1 MEDKKTIKCECI
13 VDRQLFAKD
22 DFRILSL
29 RPTKTCRELKLNN
42 WGSFSVKGSLGY
54 LTIGEKYTFV
64 LSEGEIYN
72 GQQNYIIEDVP
83 SLVVED
89 LSSLSDDEK
98 FNILKNCTSSD
109 KIAKNIL
116 KGCPNYIE
124 MVVSGQADKVDLKAI
139 KGVGKAYHNAYTQ
152 KLLSKYKYFTFCNK
166 KEIKYL
172 NLSVE
177 EAKHLFNV
185 YVTEENIL
193 KAIDENVYDVLIN
206 DLRKTFKKADKIILE
221 KYPQYKTSEIRCSAV
236 LTEILNKRMEETKS
250 TVIPTKDVYMKLRQ
264 DYHLPEITDKLIVDT
279 CLNNDNLVFNKESKV
294 ITTKRQY
301 NKEKFIYNFIINKLS
316 NPSEIEV
323 QDINKYK
330 KSKDGFELTE
340 EQFDLID
347 KAVKNEVVLLTGY
360 AGCVDKDTEFFN
372 GKEWKPISEYNE
384 YDMVLQYN
392 TKHLKYE
399 LVKPYTYIKKS
410 EREWILIKNKYGRVI
425 QQLSLDHIVTVFDV
439 KTGDIIDCNILK
451 AILKFNKNKI
461 EKHRYYFLGYNDAV
475 DLKDVDY
482 VKLTKKGYKY
492 CFKVPSEHLL
502 LRKNNYTF
510 ITHNCGKTSSL
521 TNLLDLYDDVGLS
534 YTLLAPTGSASVVLE
549 ESTHRKASTAHLKC
563 LTSTITSDILILD
576 EMSMFDIDTL
586 YMVFSSIENQ
596 DIRIIL
602 SGDDKQLAPVGL
614 GCVFADLLA
623 WKDIPKVSLS
633 KPFRY
638 GKNGIS
644 TVATNTRHQIYT
656 EETDNLQHY
665 KRYLVDGNNIAH
677 CKASMLSC
685 YLSVLKHCKI
695 KDLIGITGYNV
706 GDLGVE
712 ELNKCIQAEINPPQ
726 PTKKEIVINN
736 IVYRVGDRVVN
747 TQNDYHALSYDAYNE
762 LKNDK
767 TNQLTTGDVAD
778 ETIANGMR
786 GTIVNIYDDKAIV
799 VLFDIDEKL
808 IVYSPDKY
816 NNLSLAYVINFHKS
830 QGAGIKNV
838 ICLITPLHKR
848 VLSRNL
854 LYVGQT
860 RAKESLIEILDEYTY
875 KKALTIDAL
884 SSRKTNLQLF
894 LNKKN

>member
-1 MEDKKTIKCECI
+1 
-13 VDRQLFAKD
+13 
-22 DFRILSL
+22 
-29 RPTKTCRELKLNN
+29 
-42 WGSFSVKGSLGY
+42 
-54 LTIGEKYTFV
+54 
-64 LSEGEIYN
+64 
-72 GQQNYIIEDVP
+72 
-83 SLVVED
+83 
-89 LSSLSDDEK
+89 
-98 FNILKNCTSSD
+98 
-109 KIAKNIL
+109 
-116 KGCPNYIE
+116 
-124 MVVSGQADKVDLKAI
+124 
-139 KGVGKAYHNAYTQ
+139 
-152 KLLSKYKYFTFCNK
+152 
-166 KEIKYL
+166 
-172 NLSVE
+172 
-177 EAKHLFNV
+177 
-185 YVTEENIL
+185 
-193 KAIDENVYDVLIN
+193 
-206 DLRKTFKKADKIILE
+206 
-221 KYPQYKTSEIRCSAV
+221 
-236 LTEILNKRMEETKS
+236 
-250 TVIPTKDVYMKLRQ
+250 MKLRQ

-279 CLNNDNLVFNKESKV
+279 CLNNDNLVFNKEAKV

-301 NKEKFIYNFIINKLS
+301 NKEKFIYDFIIDKLS

-360 AGCVDKDTEFFN
+360 AG
-372 GKEWKPISEYNE
+372 
-384 YDMVLQYN
+384 
-392 TKHLKYE
+392 
-399 LVKPYTYIKKS
+399 
-410 EREWILIKNKYGRVI
+410 
-425 QQLSLDHIVTVFDV
+425 
-439 KTGDIIDCNILK
+439 
-451 AILKFNKNKI
+451 
-461 EKHRYYFLGYNDAV
+461 
-475 DLKDVDY
+475 
-482 VKLTKKGYKY
+482 
-492 CFKVPSEHLL
+492 
-502 LRKNNYTF
+502 
-510 ITHNCGKTSSL
+510 CGKTSSL

-586 YMVFSSIENQ
+586 YMVFSSIENPG
-596 DIRIIL
+596 IRIIL

-614 GCVFADLLA
+614 GCVFADLLT

-644 TVATNTRHQIYT
+644 TVATNTRHQTYT

-665 KRYLVDGNNIAH
+665 KRYLVDGNNIEH

-685 YLSVLKHCKI
+685 YLSALKHCKI

-712 ELNKCIQAEINPPQ
+712 ELNRCIQAEINPPQ

-736 IVYRVGDRVVN
+736 IAYRVGDRVVN

-860 RAKESLIEILDEYTY
+860 RAKENLIEILDEYTY

-894 LNKKN
+894 LNKEN

>member
-42 WGSFSVKGSLGY
+42 WGSFSVKGSLSY
-54 LTIGEKYTFV
+54 LTVGEKYTFV
-64 LSEGEIYN
+64 LSEGEVYN

-89 LSSLSDDEK
+89 LSNLSDDEK

-116 KGCPNYIE
+116 KGCPSYIE

-185 YVTEENIL
+185 YITEENIL
-193 KAIDENVYDVLIN
+193 KAIEKNVYDVLIN

-279 CLNNDNLVFNKESKV
+279 CLNNENLVFDKESKV

-301 NKEKFIYNFIINKLS
+301 NKEKFIYDFIMDKLS
-316 NPSEIEV
+316 NPSKIEV
-323 QDINKYK
+323 QDIDKYK

-347 KAVKNEVVLLTGY
+347 KAVKNKVVLLTGY
-360 AGCVDKDTEFFN
+360 AG
-372 GKEWKPISEYNE
+372 
-384 YDMVLQYN
+384 
-392 TKHLKYE
+392 
-399 LVKPYTYIKKS
+399 
-410 EREWILIKNKYGRVI
+410 
-425 QQLSLDHIVTVFDV
+425 
-439 KTGDIIDCNILK
+439 
-451 AILKFNKNKI
+451 
-461 EKHRYYFLGYNDAV
+461 
-475 DLKDVDY
+475 
-482 VKLTKKGYKY
+482 
-492 CFKVPSEHLL
+492 
-502 LRKNNYTF
+502 
-510 ITHNCGKTSSL
+510 CGKTSSL
-521 TNLLDLYDDVGLS
+521 TNLLDLYDDMGLS

-563 LTSTITSDILILD
+563 LTSTITSDVLILD

-586 YMVFSSIENQ
+586 HMVLNSIENQ
-596 DIRIIL
+596 DIRVVL

-614 GCVFADLLA
+614 GCVFADLLT

-644 TVATNTRHQIYT
+644 TVATNTRHQTYT

-736 IVYRVGDRVVN
+736 VVYRVGDRVVN

-860 RAKESLIEILDEYTY
+860 RAKENLIEILDEYTY

-884 SSRKTNLQLF
+884 SNRKTNLQLF
-894 LNKKN
+894 LNEKN

>member
-1 MEDKKTIKCECI
+1 MEDKKVIKCECV

-29 RPTKTCRELKLNN
+29 KPTKTCRELKLNN

-54 LTIGEKYTFV
+54 LTVGEKYTFV
-64 LSEGEIYN
+64 LSEGEVYN
-72 GQQNYIIEDVP
+72 GQQNYVIEDVP
-83 SLVVED
+83 SLVIED
-89 LSSLSDDEK
+89 LSKLSKSEK
-98 FNILKNCTSSD
+98 FNILKSCTSSD
-109 KIAKNIL
+109 KIATNIL

-124 MVVSGQADKVDLKAI
+124 MVVNGQADKVDLKLI

-152 KLLSKYKYFTFCNK
+152 KLLSKYKYFAFCNK

-172 NLSVE
+172 NFSVE

-185 YVTEENIL
+185 YITEENIL
-193 KAIDENVYDVLIN
+193 KAIKKNVYDVLIN
-206 DLRKTFKKADKIILE
+206 DLRKSFKKADKIILN
-221 KYPQYKTSEIRCSAV
+221 KYPEYKTSEIRCSAV

-250 TVIPTKDVYMKLRQ
+250 TVIPTKDVYVKLRQ
-264 DYHLPEITDKLIVDT
+264 DYHLPEMTDKLVVDS
-279 CLNNDNLVFNKESKV
+279 CLNNESLVFDKETKT
-294 ITTKRQY
+294 ITTSRQY
-301 NKEKFIYNFIINKLS
+301 NKEKSIYDFVEDKLS
-316 NPSEIEV
+316 NPS
-323 QDINKYK
+323 DIIVEDIDKYK

-347 KAVKNEVVLLTGY
+347 KAVKNKIVLLTGY

-384 YDMVLQYN
+384 DDMVLQYN

-399 LVKPYTYIKKS
+399 LVKPYAYIKKS
-410 EREWILIKNKYGRVI
+410 EREWILIKNEYGRVI
-425 QQLSLDHIVTVFDV
+425 QQLSLDHIVTVFDT

-451 AILKFNKNKI
+451 AISKFNKNKI
-461 EKHRYYFLGYNDAV
+461 EKHRYYFLGDNDAV

-510 ITHNCGKTSSL
+510 ITHNCGKSSSL
-521 TNLLDLYDDVGLS
+521 ANLLDLYDDTGLS
-534 YTLLAPTGSASVVLE
+534 YTLLAPTGSAAVVLE

-563 LTSTITSDILILD
+563 LTGTITSDILILD

-586 YMVFSSIENQ
+586 YMVVNSIENP
-596 DIRIIL
+596 DIRVVL

-614 GCVFADLLA
+614 GCVFADLLTWEA
-623 WKDIPKVSLS
+623 IPKVSLS

-644 TVATNTRHQIYT
+644 TVATNTRNQEYT
-656 EETDNLQHY
+656 EETDKLQHY
-665 KRYLVDGNNIAH
+665 KRYIIDGNNINR
-677 CKASMLSC
+677 CKTSMLSC
-685 YLSVLKHCKI
+685 YLSVLKHCEI

-706 GDLGVE
+706 GELGVE

-726 PTKKEIVINN
+726 PTKKEVVINDV
-736 IVYRVGDRVVN
+736 VYRVGDRVVN
-747 TQNDYHALSYDAYNE
+747 TQNDYHALSYDAYKE
-762 LKNDK
+762 LKNDT
-767 TNQLTTGDVAD
+767 TNQLTTSDVAD
-778 ETIANGMR
+778 ETITNGMR
-786 GTIVNIYDDKAIV
+786 GTIVNIYDKNAIV
-799 VLFDIDEKL
+799 VLFDIGEKL

-860 RAKESLIEILDEYTY
+860 RAKENLIEILDEPTY
-875 KKALTIDAL
+875 RKALSIDAL

-894 LNKKN
+894 LAKKN

>member
-1 MEDKKTIKCECI
+1 MGDKKTIKCECI

-54 LTIGEKYTFV
+54 LTVGEKYTFI

-83 SLVVED
+83 SLVIED
-89 LSSLSDDEK
+89 LSNLSDDEK

-124 MVVSGQADKVDLKAI
+124 MVVSGQADKVDLKTI

-177 EAKHLFNV
+177 ETKHLFNI

-193 KAIDENVYDVLIN
+193 KAVDENVYDVLIN

-264 DYHLPEITDKLIVDT
+264 DYHLPEITDKLIVGT
-279 CLNNDNLVFNKESKV
+279 CLNNENLVFDKESKV

-301 NKEKFIYNFIINKLS
+301 NKEKFIYDFISDKLS

-360 AGCVDKDTEFFN
+360 AGC
-372 GKEWKPISEYNE
+372 GKS
-384 YDMVLQYN
+384 
-392 TKHLKYE
+392 
-399 LVKPYTYIKKS
+399 
-410 EREWILIKNKYGRVI
+410 
-425 QQLSLDHIVTVFDV
+425 
-439 KTGDIIDCNILK
+439 
-451 AILKFNKNKI
+451 
-461 EKHRYYFLGYNDAV
+461 
-475 DLKDVDY
+475 
-482 VKLTKKGYKY
+482 
-492 CFKVPSEHLL
+492 
-502 LRKNNYTF
+502 
-510 ITHNCGKTSSL
+510 SSL
-521 TNLLDLYDDVGLS
+521 ANLLDLYDDVGLS

-614 GCVFADLLA
+614 GCVFSDLLA

-644 TVATNTRHQIYT
+644 TVATNTRHQTYT

-860 RAKESLIEILDEYTY
+860 RAKENLIEILDEYTY